1 MFAIA
6 GALNRRSGQAGG
18 DAVEPKAVD
27 RRDAGVGR
35 PGAVVDGHATEE
47 LRAGAREVVRG
58 GGDVGP
64 GVGEALGEGRCAGG
78 KSEHYMAL
86 VEMPG
91 ALIAFRAA
99 TRRNANKF

>member
-1 MFAIA
+1 
-6 GALNRRSGQAGG
+6 GATWPPVTQFHCPHRR
-18 DAVEPKAVD
+18 KAVTSY